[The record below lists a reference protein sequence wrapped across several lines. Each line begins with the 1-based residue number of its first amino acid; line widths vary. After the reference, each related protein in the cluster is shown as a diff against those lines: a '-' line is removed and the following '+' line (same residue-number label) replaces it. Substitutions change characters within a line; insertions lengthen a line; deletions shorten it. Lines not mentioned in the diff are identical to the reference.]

1 MPTPA
6 QEAFAEGFTDLD
18 SVHGTSWTVGST
30 SFRGVASILKPDDPR
45 LLGSSDR
52 LLEITVPSASVPSA
66 VKRGVELTRD
76 GRNHRVTRDPL
87 PDYATGLT
95 SILVVA

>member
-6 QEAFAEGFTDLD
+6 QEAFAEGFSELD
-18 SVHGTSWTVGST
+18 SVHGTTWTVGAS

-45 LLGSSDR
+45 MLGAPDR
-52 LLEITVPSASVPSA
+52 LLEITVPSASVPAA
-66 VKRGVELTRD
+66 VKRGADLTRD
-76 GRNHRVTRDPL
+76 GRKHRVTRDPV

-95 SILVVA
+95 TILVVA